1 MKENMKSVLV
11 PFTKGFEEIELVSIV
26 DILRRAGV
34 RVVLASLDS
43 HKRVLGAHHIVIEAD
58 CALPELEMSDF
69 HAIVLAGGRQDLA
82 SNELLIAWLQA
93 FARDSK
99 LIGAICAAPL
109 VLEKAGVLASDFT
122 CYPGCEQGIVG
133 KTRQDCALVVS
144 ENCITSAAPA
154 TALIFAL
161 ALVRALCGEEAA
173 RTLETELQLPL
184 LQAHL
189 VR

>member
-1 MKENMKSVLV
+1 MKNVIV
-11 PFTKGFEEIELVSIV
+11 PLAKGFEEIELVSVV
-26 DILRRAGV
+26 DVLRRAGV
-34 RVVLASLDS
+34 RVAMASLDS
-43 HKRVLGAHHIVIEAD
+43 HKRVLGAHNIVIEANA
-58 CALPELEMSDF
+58 ALPELDCADYD
-69 HAIVLAGGRQDLA
+69 AIVLAGGYEGMQNLA
-82 SNELLIAWLQA
+82 NNELIMSWLHQFNQA
-93 FARDSK
+93 KK

-109 VLEKAGVLASDFT
+109 VFEKAGVLASDFT
-122 CYPGCEQGIVG
+122 CYPGCEQGIAG

-173 RTLETELQLPL
+173 RTLQSELQLPL

-189 VR
+189 AR